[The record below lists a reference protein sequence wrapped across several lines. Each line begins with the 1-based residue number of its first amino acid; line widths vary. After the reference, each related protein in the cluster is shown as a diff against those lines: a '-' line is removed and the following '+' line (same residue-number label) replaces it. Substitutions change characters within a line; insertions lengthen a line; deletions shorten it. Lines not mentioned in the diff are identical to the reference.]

1 MTTEKSMRMGHL
13 IARNVFQAYGMAWRM
28 LGGPVRE
35 AIVDAAVFRQLQQQD
50 NGITDAISGTALMDR
65 ANEWRTATYA
75 CLASFEMNI

>member
-1 MTTEKSMRMGHL
+1 MATEKAMRMGQL
-13 IARNVFQAYGMAWRM
+13 IARNVCQAYGMAWSM

-50 NGITDAISGTALMDR
+50 SEITDAISGTALMDR

-75 CLASFEMNI
+75 CLASFEMNT